1 MKLKKP
7 RWFISLYTGWLQ
19 NIYFLSL
26 HYEKQH
32 ITLETLRINFASL
45 YHEQIITKIALAIV
59 APSYGKNSRVKR
71 GKKSPLRNSDVFLN
85 KYARA

>member
-1 MKLKKP
+1 MKLKKATMVYK
-7 RWFISLYTGWLQ
+7 SLYGLASEYLFSKFALW
-19 NIYFLSL
+19 
-26 HYEKQH
+26 
-32 ITLETLRINFASL
+32 ETAYNLRDSENKL
-45 YHEQIITKIALAIV
+45 YHGQIITKIALAIV